1 MIQPSLKDLG
11 RGFAEPAVSSQTVF
25 RQALDALSFPGRL
38 QYVDLSGPI
47 QSMQAPRNAH
57 PAAAALLLALLD
69 QDCKLW
75 LSSGFDASDAA
86 TWLRFHTGCTLVADS
101 KEADFVWAVSSLE
114 MPAFEQLA
122 QGTAEYPELSATCVV
137 QVMGLATSDQAGA
150 WAISGPGINGTRH
163 LHIEGLAPEF
173 TAQRLASQAHSPCGV
188 DFLFTHG
195 VSLVGLPRSTLIKD

>member
-1 MIQPSLKDLG
+1 MNQPSLKDLG
-11 RGFAEPAVSSQTVF
+11 RGFAEPAVCSQTVF
-25 RQALDALSFPGRL
+25 RQALDALSLPGRL
-38 QYVDLSGPI
+38 QFLDLNGPM

-75 LSSGFDASDAA
+75 LSPGFDATDAA

-101 KEADFVWAVSSLE
+101 KEADFVWVASPLE

-122 QGTAEYPELSATCVV
+122 QGTAEYPEQSATCVV
-137 QVMGLATSDQAGA
+137 QVMGLATSDQASA
-150 WAISGPGINGTRH
+150 WSISGPGIKGTSH
-163 LHIEGLAPEF
+163 LQIDGLDSEF
-173 TAQRLASQAHSPCGV
+173 SIQRRASQAHSPCGV
-188 DFLFTHG
+188 DFIFTHG

>member
-25 RQALDALSFPGRL
+25 RQALDALSLPGRL
-38 QYVDLSGPI
+38 QYVDLSGPM
-47 QSMQAPRNAH
+47 QSMQAPQNAH

-75 LSSGFDASDAA
+75 LSPGFDASDAA

-101 KEADFVWAVSSLE
+101 KEADFVWVASPLE
-114 MPAFEQLA
+114 IPAFEQLA
-122 QGTAEYPELSATCVV
+122 QGTAAYPEQSATCVV
-137 QVMGLATSDQAGA
+137 QAMGLATSEQASA
-150 WAISGPGINGTRH
+150 WSISGPGIKGTGH
-163 LHIEGLAPEF
+163 LQIDGLDSEF
-173 TAQRLASQAHSPCGV
+173 SIQRRASQTHSPCGV
-188 DFLFTHG
+188 DFLFTDG

>member
-1 MIQPSLKDLG
+1 MNQPSLKDLG
-11 RGFAEPAVSSQTVF
+11 RGFAEPAVCSQTVF
-25 RQALDALSFPGRL
+25 RQALDALSLPGRL
-38 QYVDLSGPI
+38 QFLDLNGPM

-75 LSSGFDASDAA
+75 LSPGFDATDAA

-101 KEADFVWAVSSLE
+101 KEADFVWVASPLE

-122 QGTAEYPELSATCVV
+122 QGTAEYPEQSATCVV
-137 QVMGLATSDQAGA
+137 QVMGLATSEQASA
-150 WAISGPGINGTRH
+150 WSISGPGVKGASH
-163 LHIEGLAPEF
+163 LQIGGLAPEF
-173 TAQRLASQAHSPCGV
+173 LTQRRASQAHSPCGI

>member
-1 MIQPSLKDLG
+1 VNQPSLKDLG
-11 RGFAEPAVSSQTVF
+11 RGFAEPAVCSQTVF
-25 RQALDALSFPGRL
+25 RQALDALSLPGRL
-38 QYVDLSGPI
+38 QFLDLNGPM

-75 LSSGFDASDAA
+75 LSPGFDATDAA

-101 KEADFVWAVSSLE
+101 KEADFVWVASPLE

-122 QGTAEYPELSATCVV
+122 QGTAEYPEQSATCVV
-137 QVMGLATSDQAGA
+137 QVMGLATSEQASA
-150 WAISGPGINGTRH
+150 WSISGPGVKGASH
-163 LHIEGLAPEF
+163 LQIGGLAPEF
-173 TAQRLASQAHSPCGV
+173 LTQRRASQAHSPCGI

>member
-1 MIQPSLKDLG
+1 VIQPSLKDLG
-11 RGFAEPAVSSQTVF
+11 RGFAEPAVCSQTVF
-25 RQALDALSFPGRL
+25 RQALDALSLPGRL
-38 QYVDLSGPI
+38 QFLDLSGPM

-75 LSSGFDASDAA
+75 LSPGFDESDAA
-86 TWLRFHTGCTLVADS
+86 TWLRFHTGCALVADS
-101 KEADFVWAVSSLE
+101 KEADFVWVASPLE
-114 MPAFEQLA
+114 MPAFEKLA

-150 WAISGPGINGTRH
+150 WSISGPGINGTSH
-163 LHIEGLAPEF
+163 LQIDGLDSEF
-173 TAQRLASQAHSPCGV
+173 TAQRRASQAHSPCGV
-188 DFLFTHG
+188 DFIFTHG

>member
-25 RQALDALSFPGRL
+25 RQALDALSLPGRL
-38 QYVDLSGPI
+38 QFLDLSGPM

-101 KEADFVWAVSSLE
+101 KEADFVWVASPLE

-122 QGTAEYPELSATCVV
+122 QGTAEYPEQSATCVV

-150 WAISGPGINGTRH
+150 WSISGPGIKGTSH
-163 LHIEGLAPEF
+163 LQIDGLDSEF
-173 TAQRLASQAHSPCGV
+173 SIQRRASQAHSPCGA
-188 DFLFTHG
+188 DFIFTHG